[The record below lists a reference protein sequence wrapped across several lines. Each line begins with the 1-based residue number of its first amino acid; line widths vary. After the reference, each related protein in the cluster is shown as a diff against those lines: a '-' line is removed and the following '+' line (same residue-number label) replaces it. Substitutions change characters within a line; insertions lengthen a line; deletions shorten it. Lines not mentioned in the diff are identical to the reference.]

1 MTDEF
6 PSHLHHLSESSPVP
20 RLTRRAYVDS
30 LRKDLELP
38 KNAVWAA
45 TLAAGG
51 LVLTLG
57 LRAVLRSPLNVD
69 EELTL
74 RIARGAFG
82 SIFGIVRG
90 RGGGP
95 FHFWLEHL
103 TTAWPGGLTGLR
115 VPSIVFM
122 LLALPA
128 VALIAEELAGRAE
141 AAVTVLLLGSAP
153 LAISYSSFGRPHT
166 MLLAWIAWGMALAL
180 RAARRGDPRLW
191 VVGGAV
197 LGSSIF
203 VHPTAPLYAIT
214 AFGTAVV
221 YARRPLAAW
230 PGALAFAVTL
240 LPYYSVTAHAL
251 SDRYGVGGGVRG
263 RTFSGNAVWED
274 AVHFISPVP
283 HVVNRFTVAAV
294 LGLVVLL
301 VTRRFRAA
309 VVLAATVAAPVVFFS
324 VVPTSGLS
332 ALFFDRYML
341 PALPFFLLLVA
352 IACTAVARL
361 AWRLRFVALAVVV
374 AWFMSPGVH
383 VVLSRQTQLA
393 RLGLGEVTAAVR
405 SPSRDAVLFGS
416 TGFTVPGAYLG
427 YFTFGRPP
435 NLADR
440 YLSLRMSVPFV
451 NDDACAPVV
460 DFLQRNGPPRHGLWV
475 FWAVQPEDHDNAV
488 AAFRRVAGV
497 QLTEPYRHFLVLRS
511 ASALPPRRLV
521 ALGLELRRTW
531 LRAVPF
537 NRRANLL
544 IAADQTALRNPSAC
558 KPVGV
563 LGDPDIVPN
572 YPLPASP

>member
-1 MTDEF
+1 MANEI

-20 RLTRRAYVDS
+20 RLTGRAYVES

-38 KNAVWAA
+38 KKAVWAA

-74 RIARGAFG
+74 RIARGPFG

-95 FHFWLEHL
+95 LHFWLEHV
-103 TTAWPGGLTGLR
+103 TTAWPGGLAGLR

-122 LLALPA
+122 LVALPA
-128 VALIAEELAGRAE
+128 IALIGVELAGRAE
-141 AAVTVLLLGSAP
+141 AAVTVLLFASAP

-166 MLLAWIAWGMALAL
+166 MLLAWIAWGTALAL
-180 RAARRGDPRLW
+180 GAAHRADARLW
-191 VVGGAV
+191 VAGGAV

-214 AFGTAVV
+214 ALGAAVV

-230 PGALAFAVTL
+230 PGAVAFAVTL
-240 LPYYSVTAHAL
+240 VPYYTVTAHAL
-251 SDRYGVGGGVRG
+251 SDRYGVGGGIRG
-263 RTFSGNAVWED
+263 RTFSGNPVWED
-274 AVHFISPVP
+274 AVHFVSPVP
-283 HVVNRFTVAAV
+283 HVVNRFTVAAA
-294 LGLVVLL
+294 LGLAVLL
-301 VTRRFRAA
+301 LTRRFRVAA
-309 VVLAATVAAPVVFFS
+309 VLAATVAAPVVFFS

-352 IACTAVARL
+352 IACTTVARL
-361 AWRLRFVALAVVV
+361 AWRLRFVALAVLV
-374 AWFMSPGVH
+374 AWFVWPGIH

-393 RLGLGEVTAAVR
+393 RLGLGQVTATVR
-405 SPSRDAVLFGS
+405 SQSRDAVLFGS
-416 TGFTVPGAYLG
+416 TGFTLPGGYLG

-440 YLSLRMSVPFV
+440 YLSLRVSVPFV

-460 DFLQRNGPPRHGLWV
+460 DFLRRNGPPRHGLWV
-475 FWAVQPEDHDNAV
+475 FWAVQREDHDNAV
-488 AAFRRVAGV
+488 AAFRRVPGV
-497 QLTEPYRHFLVLRS
+497 QLTEPYRHFIVVRS
-511 ASALPPRRLV
+511 AAALAPRRLV
-521 ALGLELRRTW
+521 ELGLELRRTW
-531 LRAVPF
+531 FRAVPF
-537 NRRANLL
+537 NRRVNLL
-544 IAADQTALRNPSAC
+544 IAADRIALRNPAAC